1 VPARHRSC
9 STEPQRN
16 ATLLISL
23 SRIHHL
29 VQEQKDN
36 NARAPRVLVHRLCL
50 RLSAVVN
57 PPFISSVAAFCDP
70 TLTTTPRTRFL
81 YTALCP
87 FNIFAA
93 PVQLSPPN
101 PIFQLFCLW
110 WCSTS
115 ITSPKTLDQHTD
127 ARTYPFFEYQSSDFR
142 GIFTANTQTDPRPSS
157 KSNGFKKD
165 TGRFAVT
172 SLHSIPS
179 PPLVKQNKAHL
190 QQAMA
195 AIVLSSSTPTPPAM
209 GLHVQPPATPISTP
223 ALPIPGADGE
233 RTTPIQIPNKHMPSP
248 NPGGILFTAPVT
260 PPASPPEGLP
270 ITEVNKCM
278 ESLLH
283 PPDEYV
289 RLSVSPPVYAID
301 APELAAAVNF
311 TSRQPLPDIEQ
322 LFPWAHGL
330 HPDNVLQLSFFC
342 SRTSKKAARRTPT
355 CYRGTCIVKV
365 GRDINRSK
373 LKGAIMPE
381 EILPSNPQTPGF
393 LSVDPREGFNV
404 RNFHIQVAKFAGLS
418 DIVVYGDDSTDK
430 NEVMRVA
437 KRISAAQV
445 YYRTQCQGMSGRDFP
460 IYSTFVVQSGFHS

>member
-1 VPARHRSC
+1 V
-9 STEPQRN
+9 
-16 ATLLISL
+16 TLLHI
-23 SRIHHL
+23 
-29 VQEQKDN
+29 
-36 NARAPRVLVHRLCL
+36 
-50 RLSAVVN
+50 
-57 PPFISSVAAFCDP
+57 
-70 TLTTTPRTRFL
+70 TTPRTRFF
-81 YTALCP
+81 YTALHP
-87 FNIFAA
+87 FNIFTA
-93 PVQLSPPN
+93 PASCPPLPHYHTPSPQSRSS
-101 PIFQLFCLW
+101 FVGVGALRRSLH
-110 WCSTS
+110 
-115 ITSPKTLDQHTD
+115 PKPQINRPTPHL
-127 ARTYPFFEYQSSDFR
+127 PLFEYQSFDFAGSSQQTR
-142 GIFTANTQTDPRPSS
+142 RPTGPRSRTSSRRTAV
-157 KSNGFKKD
+157 
-165 TGRFAVT
+165 A
-172 SLHSIPS
+172 SLRCIQPIYNSQS
-179 PPLVKQNKAHL
+179 KAHL

-195 AIVLSSSTPTPPAM
+195 AIVLSSGATPPTM

-223 ALPIPGADGE
+223 ALPIPGADSE

-260 PPASPPEGLP
+260 PPASPPEGSP
-270 ITEVNKCM
+270 VTEVNKCM

-283 PPDEYV
+283 PPDDYV
-289 RLSVSPPVYAID
+289 RLSTSPPVYAID
-301 APELAAAVNF
+301 APGVAAAVNF

-330 HPDNVLQLSFFC
+330 HPDNALQLSFFC
-342 SRTSKKAARRTPT
+342 AHASKKAARRTPT

-418 DIVVYGDDSTDK
+418 DIVVYGDDNTDP
-430 NEVMRVA
+430 NEVMRIA

-445 YYRTQCQGMSGRDFP
+445 YHRTQCRGTSGQDFP